1 MSLWNWIS
9 ERQRIAQMEQ
19 DVDSLAMVRLLY
31 MALDEM
37 QRSPDDSIVLLN
49 KSREIAESMQDA
61 WWVQLVNH
69 WELQARLC
77 YKMDFNGTRELATKA
92 LEETRKPF
100 YKTFPQRTC
109 LHEDLITGYL
119 RQDPDGYRA
128 EIENAITSMEQSVS
142 PKLDCYQCF
151 HDLKTDFAIH
161 TGTPDQMLDE
171 GLRYLKI
178 AEGSNHYSASAYSC
192 LCTIAHKRGEWERLG
207 EYARLMEE
215 AAKRAELDYLIPT
228 AYAWQ
233 AVVAQHNGDM
243 KQAQHAAMNATTLAQ
258 QSQTSQRNEY
268 FEALCIYH
276 EQGKRLEDTLKLRER
291 QLQRVIGKAQYHTE
305 CHCRVEIFRLR
316 KALALPTEAA
326 LKEART
332 VAEKLKH
339 PAPLLERIAAI
350 ESSA

>member
-1 MSLWNWIS
+1 MSLWSWID
-9 ERQRIAQMEQ
+9 ERRRIAQMEH
-19 DVDSLAMVRLLY
+19 DTDTLMMVRLFY
-31 MALDEM
+31 MAVEAM
-37 QRSPDDSIVLLN
+37 QRTPDESIAMLH
-49 KSREIAESMQDA
+49 KSRELAEAMQDA

-128 EIENAITSMEQSVS
+128 EIEGAITSMEQSVS

-161 TGTPDQMLDE
+161 TGTSDQMLEE
-171 GLRYLKI
+171 GQRYLKV
-178 AEGSNHYSASAYSC
+178 AEGNPHYSASAYGY
-192 LCTIAHKRGEWERLG
+192 LCEIAYKRGEWEQVG

-215 AAKRAELDYLIPT
+215 AARSAQLDYVIPT

-233 AVVAQHNGDM
+233 ALFHQQMGDL

-258 QSQTSQRNEY
+258 QNLISQRNEY
-268 FEALCIYH
+268 FDVLCAYH
-276 EQGKRLEDTLKLRER
+276 EQGKRFGDALKMRER
-291 QLQRVIGKAQYHTE
+291 QLQRVIGKAQYRTE
-305 CHCRVEIFRLR
+305 THCRVEILRLR
-316 KALALPTEAA
+316 KALELPTESA
-326 LKEART
+326 LKDART
-332 VAEKLKH
+332 ATEKLKN
-339 PAPLLERIAAI
+339 PAPMLAKIAAY
-350 ESSA
+350 ESGS